1 MRCKFCNTA
10 ISDATFDLG
19 NTAISNALIEEANL
33 NSVEETFPL
42 ILYTC
47 PKCFLVQIE
56 VQVASDRIFT
66 EEYVYFSSLSK
77 FWLQHAKKFCE
88 DIKNHLSLDSKSFVI
103 EIASNDGYLL
113 RNFVEVGI
121 NCLGIEPTKSTADT
135 ALSIGVPTLIE
146 FFNSDL
152 AKQLKQ
158 KNISADLI
166 ILNNVLAHVPEI
178 NDFVG
183 ALKVVL
189 KKEGTITVEFPHLLE
204 LIKNNQFDTIYHEHF
219 FYFSLKTLQKIFI
232 RHRLSIYN
240 VEQLDTHGGSLRI
253 YATHEGNS
261 LDISSHKK
269 SVEKIIKVEINHG
282 INKINFYSQLGN
294 NAYRL
299 KLNALKY
306 LVAKKILNKSI
317 AAFGAAAKGN
327 TFLNYCGIKKDI
339 IDFVVDETPYKIG
352 KYLPQSKIPIL
363 PFEMLKKA
371 KPDVI
376 VILPWNHKEEILAK
390 LEFTKSWNAEIVT
403 FIPELKCY

>member
-1 MRCKFCNTA
+1 MKCKFCNTA

-19 NTAISNALIEEANL
+19 STAISNALIERVNL

-47 PKCFLVQIE
+47 SKCFLVQIE
-56 VQVASDRIFT
+56 IQVAINRIFT

-77 FWLQHAKKFCE
+77 FWLEHAKKFCE
-88 DIKNHLSLDSKSFVI
+88 DIKNYLSLDSKSFVI

-135 ALSIGVPTLIE
+135 ALSNGVPTLIE
-146 FFNSDL
+146 FFNLDL

-166 ILNNVLAHVPEI
+166 ILNNVLAHAPEI

-204 LIKNNQFDTIYHEHF
+204 LIKNNQFDTIYHEHY

-232 RHRLSIYN
+232 RHKLSIYN

-282 INKINFYSQLGN
+282 INTINFYSQLGN
-294 NAYRL
+294 NADRL

-317 AAFGAAAKGN
+317 VAFGAASKGN

-363 PFEMLKKA
+363 PFEMLKKV

>member
-47 PKCFLVQIE
+47 SKCFLVQIE
-56 VQVASDRIFT
+56 EQVPNNRIFT

-77 FWLQHAKKFCE
+77 FWLEHAKKFCE
-88 DIKNHLSLDSKSFVI
+88 DIKNYLSLDSKSFVI

-135 ALSIGVPTLIE
+135 ALSNGVPTLIE
-146 FFNSDL
+146 FFNLNL

-204 LIKNNQFDTIYHEHF
+204 IIKN
-219 FYFSLKTLQKIFI
+219 
-232 RHRLSIYN
+232 
-240 VEQLDTHGGSLRI
+240 
-253 YATHEGNS
+253 
-261 LDISSHKK
+261 
-269 SVEKIIKVEINHG
+269 
-282 INKINFYSQLGN
+282 
-294 NAYRL
+294 
-299 KLNALKY
+299 
-306 LVAKKILNKSI
+306 
-317 AAFGAAAKGN
+317 
-327 TFLNYCGIKKDI
+327 
-339 IDFVVDETPYKIG
+339 
-352 KYLPQSKIPIL
+352 
-363 PFEMLKKA
+363 
-371 KPDVI
+371 
-376 VILPWNHKEEILAK
+376 
-390 LEFTKSWNAEIVT
+390 
-403 FIPELKCY
+403 